1 MNGLLSE
8 TLAQG
13 EKFSALQSVQIK
25 TLKTLENA
33 LDKKVDKS
41 LLAQCIDELENFSG
55 DEREEIAQLLNDV
68 RKILA
73 SERTSGLKSLLSK
86 FKF

>member
-1 MNGLLSE
+1 MNGLLAECLSQM
-8 TLAQG
+8 ANP
-13 EKFSALQSVQIK
+13 SSLQSVQ
-25 TLKTLENA
+25 LKALKAIENA
-33 LDKKVDKS
+33 LDKKADKTVLS
-41 LLAQCIDELENFSG
+41 QCVDELENFG
-55 DEREEIAQLLNDV
+55 GAEREEVAQLLNDV